1 MARCCRW
8 APRVS
13 RWFPRRGIRS
23 KVLATSSTVV
33 PYSPAIPFSCRV
45 SPVPV
50 RLGLRENLSQF
61 AVLVV
66 INAFVGAMVGLER
79 TLLPLIAER
88 DFGLVSG
95 TAVLSFLVSF
105 GITKAIAN
113 LLARHLADRVG
124 R

>member
-1 MARCCRW
+1 M
-8 APRVS
+8 
-13 RWFPRRGIRS
+13 
-23 KVLATSSTVV
+23 
-33 PYSPAIPFSCRV
+33 

-50 RLGLRENLSQF
+50 RLGLRENLSQL

-113 LLARHLADRVG
+113 LLAGHLADRVG
-124 R
+124 RRRVLIIGWLAAVPVLPLIMFAPQWSWIVAAISLKFLPS